1 MRKFSPAA
9 AEMALA
15 RQPWDVLKPLLVG
28 VSPEPAKTIERL
40 RLYARLLFDWNRG
53 VSNLVSHNDEPRLVE
68 RHLRESL
75 APARLLRESGC
86 EHFVD
91 FGSGAG
97 LPAVPLAIAGVG
109 KAWTC
114 VESRRNKTLFIRKAK
129 QELGLK
135 DFVVHTGRL
144 ETLIEEQPDALEC
157 DGFTS
162 RATMTIA
169 PTLMLAKEFVR
180 PGGRAFLWKG
190 SRYVE
195 ELNETPESW
204 GEYWT
209 FDAAHEIT
217 DGANVCAVFKRK

>member
-1 MRKFSPAA
+1 
-9 AEMALA
+9 MALA
-15 RQPWDVLKPLLVG
+15 RQPWALLEPLLEG
-28 VSPEPAKTIERL
+28 VSADPAAAMQRL
-40 RLYARLLFDWNRG
+40 RSYARALFEWNRG

-86 EHFVD
+86 ERFVD

-97 LPAVPLAIAGVG
+97 LPAVPLAVAGVG
-109 KAWTC
+109 ASWTC

-129 QELGLK
+129 QELDLK
-135 DFVVHTGRL
+135 HFEVLTGRL
-144 ETLIEEQPDALEC
+144 EMLIQEDAGALAC

-162 RATMTIA
+162 RATMMIA
-169 PTLMLAKEFVR
+169 PTLVLAKDIVR

-195 ELNETPESW
+195 EMQADPEL
-204 GEYWT
+204 WT
-209 FDAAHEIT
+209 GDWEFEAAHEIT
-217 DGANVCAVFKRK
+217 DGANVCAVFRRK

>member
-1 MRKFSPAA
+1 
-9 AEMALA
+9 MALA
-15 RQPWDVLKPLLVG
+15 RQPWDVLKPLLEG
-28 VSPEPAKTIERL
+28 VSANPAKTLEQL

-86 EHFVD
+86 RHIVD
-91 FGSGAG
+91 LGSGAG

-109 KAWTC
+109 AAWTC

-144 ETLIEEQPDALEC
+144 ETLIEEDREALEC

-169 PTLMLAKEFVR
+169 PTLMLAKEIVR

-190 SRYVE
+190 SRYLE
-195 ELNETPESW
+195 ELDESAETW
-204 GEYWT
+204 GQYWGFET
-209 FDAAHEIT
+209 AHEIT
-217 DGANVCAVFKRK
+217 DGANVCAVFIRK